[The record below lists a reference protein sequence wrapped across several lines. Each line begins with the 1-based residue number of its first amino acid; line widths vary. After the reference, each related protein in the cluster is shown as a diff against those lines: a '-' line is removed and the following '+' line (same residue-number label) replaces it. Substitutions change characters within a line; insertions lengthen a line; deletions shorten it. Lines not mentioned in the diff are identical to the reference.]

1 MALRDGQMTAKTSTN
16 PFISKWQTLLN
27 KERRTAIQR
36 LRLDVKNKVKMKR

>member
-27 KERRTAIQR
+27 KERTAIQR